1 MLLRLL
7 LGISRTLP
15 SACAIC
21 AAWPAEPVCE
31 DCRTR
36 FARPRHRCLR
46 CALPLAAPSTTLCGR
61 CVRRPPTL
69 TSCIAAVDYAYPW
82 AGCIGRF
89 KFGSQP
95 GWAAVLAGLVLD
107 APGLRE
113 RLTEVDL
120 VVPLPLS
127 RDRLRSRGF
136 NQALELARELA
147 PDRVEAQLLLRVRE
161 TQAQSSLDRARR
173 QTNVRG
179 AFAVDP
185 LSTDALAGRRVL
197 LVDDVMTSGASLE
210 EAARCLLAAGA
221 REAHGVV
228 VARTEEH

>member
-21 AAWPAEPVCE
+21 AAWPAAPVCA
-31 DCRTR
+31 DCRAR

-46 CALPLAAPSTTLCGR
+46 CALPLTAPSTLCGR
-61 CVRRPPTL
+61 CVRRPPAL
-69 TSCIAAVDYAYPW
+69 ASCIAAVDYAYPW

-95 GWAAVLAGLVLD
+95 GWASALAGLLLQ
-107 APGLRE
+107 APGLRDG
-113 RLTEVDL
+113 LTQADL

-147 PDRVEAQLLLRVRE
+147 PTRVDAHLLLRVRE

-185 LSTDALAGRRVL
+185 LRIARLANRRVL
-197 LVDDVMTSGASLE
+197 LVDDVMTSGATLE
-210 EAARCLLAAGA
+210 EAARRLLAAGA
-221 REAHGVV
+221 REVHGAVI
-228 VARTEEH
+228 ARTEEH